1 LLASDANDGEMSMT
15 TLPKTKKIELALD
28 QGWLTIALNTPEN
41 RNALSEELTAELVAA
56 LHAVRDDRTVRGITL
71 RGRGRVFCAGG
82 DLKGFKSGFHGEDS
96 NHARVAA
103 SNRKGGEMFALMDS
117 MPQVLLVLVHGAAI
131 AGGLGMVCCGDV
143 VAVTGDAK
151 FSLTETQLGFP
162 PAQIAPY
169 VARRLGVSTARRLM
183 LTGARFTGAHA
194 RDLGLADFVAEDE
207 IGFDAIE
214 AGIRRDVMRCAP
226 GANAITKE
234 ILLAAPRLSADEL
247 MDIAADGFARC
258 MLSDEGREGIAS
270 FVEKRKPSW
279 APLK

>member
-1 LLASDANDGEMSMT
+1 MT
-15 TLPKTKKIELALD
+15 TLPKTKNIELALD

-71 RGRGRVFCAGG
+71 RGRGEVFCAGG
-82 DLKGFKSGFHGEDS
+82 DLKGFKSGFHGEES

-103 SNRKGGEMFALMDS
+103 ANRKAGEMFSLIDS
-117 MPQVLLVLVHGAAI
+117 MPQVVLVLVHGAAI

-143 VAVTGDAK
+143 VVVTGDAK

-169 VARRLGVSTARRLM
+169 VGRRLGVSTARRLM

-194 RDLGLADFVAEDE
+194 LELGLADFIAEDE

-214 AGIRRDVMRCAP
+214 AEIRRDVMRCAP
-226 GANAITKE
+226 EANGITKE
-234 ILLAAPRLSADEL
+234 ILLAAPRLSADEM
-247 MDIAADGFARC
+247 MDFAADGFARC

-279 APLK
+279 ALLK